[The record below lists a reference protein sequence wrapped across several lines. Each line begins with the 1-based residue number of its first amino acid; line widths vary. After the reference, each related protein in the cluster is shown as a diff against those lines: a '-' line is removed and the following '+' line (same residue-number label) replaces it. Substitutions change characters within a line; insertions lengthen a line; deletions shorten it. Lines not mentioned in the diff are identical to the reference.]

1 MGVTK
6 SGQFAK
12 TNLAKISDMNSVVFS
27 PSKITRY
34 MVVNGTLC

>member
-12 TNLAKISDMNSVVFS
+12 TNLAKISDMNSAIFC
-27 PSKITRY
+27 PSKITHY
-34 MVVNGTLC
+34 MVVNRALC